1 MNVLLLLIFTGA
13 VITAAPFAAI
23 TVRDLKNEI
32 IELYKG
38 GEKVIYIILV
48 LLLPFMVILSACK

>member
-1 MNVLLLLIFTGA
+1 MNVLLLLIFAGA

-32 IELYKG
+32 IELYRG
-38 GEKVIYIILV
+38 
-48 LLLPFMVILSACK
+48 